1 MCVALGSG
9 QGGWAENADGEE
21 ARQRPDHALS
31 SLPGS
36 AVFRCFRPTLM
47 SCIGGVD
54 SEGVPCCWPCAQ
66 VSLKFTKYWWVWADE
81 FQASALV
88 WVPGNTHLP
97 LHPQLSTSQAL
108 EPEYSAPVALGKSSL
123 FLCLS
128 FFICEMG
135 Q

>member
-1 MCVALGSG
+1 MCGSG
-9 QGGWAENADGEE
+9 FWTRRVGRECRWRGGQAE
-21 ARQRPDHALS
+21 ARSCAE
-31 SLPGS
+31 LPAW
-36 AVFRCFRPTLM
+36 AVCVPVLKTHPHVLHW
-47 SCIGGVD
+47 GVD